1 MLCFV
6 VSVMRGIDGG
16 AGVSDNRRWI
26 QVCFKLTCY
35 NIIHKTGNNHQNGI
49 KFYKLIKFV
58 AVRVR

>member
-26 QVCFKLTCY
+26 QVCFQLTCY
-35 NIIHKTGNNHQNGI
+35 NIIPNTGNNQQ
-49 KFYKLIKFV
+49 KFYKLIMFT
-58 AVRVR
+58 AVRVP